1 MLKHALMVA
10 LSLGV
15 AGSAVGFG
23 AATTT
28 DRVACGEEKKGE
40 QPKPKPKPP
49 AATSVVA
56 CGEEKKEQQPTPN
69 PKPKPPSQSVWLLG

>member
-15 AGSAVGFG
+15 AGSALGLG
-23 AATTT
+23 SAT
-28 DRVACGEEKKGE
+28 DRVACGEDKKGE